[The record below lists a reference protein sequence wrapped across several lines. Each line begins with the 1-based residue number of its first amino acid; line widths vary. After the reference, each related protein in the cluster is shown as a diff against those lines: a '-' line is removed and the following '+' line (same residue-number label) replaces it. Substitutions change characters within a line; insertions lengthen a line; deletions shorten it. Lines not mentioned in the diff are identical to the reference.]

1 MWRMIWK
8 WLNVSLKNTTSYR
21 DDILFE
27 SQKKVLNQAKPNY
40 LYALDTSTGKT
51 LISIHH
57 YLKFGNGEPLLIVAP
72 PTVRLGGGWDREME
86 LVQKTYG
93 IEIDYEVLSYGVLAK
108 HQKKYEGYFIIF
120 DECHYV
126 KSSTTKRG
134 KAAYQ
139 MTKTCTNFILLSA
152 TPNANGIEDMINYF
166 KMFGFAKNKTQF
178 NKEYAVFERQY
189 LGARSFMKVVDYEN
203 KEQIMDWYKSFTVTV
218 KKQEM
223 VDLPDIAFQ
232 DIYFKPSKEHNII
245 KKDRVYDDIAFDNV
259 PKLMHGLRYYAN
271 QKNKQAWLKDFLE
284 GTTSNV
290 LIFYV
295 YKSEYEAIKE
305 IADKLEKETYT
316 INGQLKEFT
325 DRNEWD
331 ELENTVTIVQYRAGG
346 AGIELQY
353 CSEVIFYTPDYSYQD
368 YAQALGRAY
377 RYGQENKITVH
388 KFVTKNTIE
397 EDVWQA
403 LDAKESFDEKVYAK
417 TRLGVE

>member
-1 MWRMIWK
+1 MN
-8 WLNVSLKNTTSYR
+8 LNDTTLFR

-27 SQKKVLNQAKPNY
+27 SQKRVLNQAKPNY

-57 YLKFGNGEPLLIVAP
+57 YLKFSNGEPLLIVAP
-72 PTVRLGGGWDREME
+72 PTVRLGGGWDREIK
-86 LVQKTYG
+86 LVEETYG

-108 HQKKYEGYFIIF
+108 NEKNYDGYFIIF

-134 KAAYQ
+134 KAAYN
-139 MTKTCTNFILLSA
+139 MSKTATNYVLLSA
-152 TPNANGIEDMINYF
+152 TPNANGVEDMINYF
-166 KMFGFAKNKTQF
+166 KMFGFTKNKTQF
-178 NKEYAVFERQY
+178 NRDYAIFERQY
-189 LGARSFMKVVDYEN
+189 LGTRTFMKVVDYEN

-232 DIYFKPSKEHNII
+232 DVYFKPSREHNII
-245 KKDRVYDDIAFDNV
+245 RKDRVFEDVAYDNV
-259 PKLMHGLRYYAN
+259 PKLMHGMRYYAN
-271 QKNKQAWLKDFLE
+271 QKDKLAWVKDFLE

-295 YKSEYEAIKE
+295 YKKEYEAIKE
-305 IADKLEKETYT
+305 IADKLEKKTYT

-325 DRNEWD
+325 DREKWN

-353 CSEVIFYTPDYSYQD
+353 CNEVIFYTPDYSYQD

-388 KFVTKNTIE
+388 KFVTRNTVE
-397 EDVWQA
+397 ENVWTA
-403 LDAKESFDEKVYAK
+403 LDHKEDFDMQVYAQTK
-417 TRLGVE
+417 LGVE

>member
-1 MWRMIWK
+1 M
-8 WLNVSLKNTTSYR
+8 SLKNTALFR
-21 DDILFE
+21 DDILFD
-27 SQKKVLNQAKPNY
+27 SQKRVLEQAKPNY

-57 YLKFGNGEPLLIVAP
+57 YLKFSQGEPLLIVAP
-72 PTVRLGGGWDREME
+72 PTVKLGGGWDREMK
-86 LVQKTYG
+86 LVQETYG

-108 HQKKYEGYFIIF
+108 NQKNYDGYFIIF
-120 DECHYV
+120 DEAHYV

-134 KAAYQ
+134 KAAYYMSQ
-139 MTKTCTNFILLSA
+139 QATNYVLRAA

-166 KMFGFAKNKTQF
+166 KMFGFTKNKTQF
-178 NKEYAVFERQY
+178 NKEFAIFEKQF
-189 LGARSFMKVVDYEN
+189 LGTRSFMKVVDYEN

-232 DIYFKPSKEHNII
+232 EVYFKPSKEHNII
-245 KKDRVYDDIAFDNV
+245 KRDRVFEDVAYDNI
-259 PKLMHGLRYYAN
+259 PKLMHGMRFYAN
-271 QKNKQAWLKDFLE
+271 QKNKLAWVKDFLE
-284 GTTSNV
+284 GTNSNV

-295 YKSEYEAIKE
+295 YKKEYEAIKE
-305 IADKLEKETYT
+305 IADKLEKKTYT

-325 DRNEWD
+325 DREEWD
-331 ELENTVTIVQYRAGG
+331 KLENTVTIVQYRAGG

-353 CSEVIFYTPDYSYQD
+353 CNEVIFYTPDYSYQD

-388 KFVTKNTIE
+388 KFVTRNTVE
-397 EDVWQA
+397 ENVWVA
-403 LDAKESFDEKVYAK
+403 LDQKEDFDAKVYAETK
-417 TRLGVE
+417 LGSD